1 MYSENERYETTTQR
15 TEMTSARIAVLGTG
29 ANGASIGADMVR
41 AGLDVTF
48 IEQWP
53 AHVEAM
59 RANGLTV
66 HLPTETQVTPITAY
80 HLCQV
85 AELRKPFD
93 IVFTS
98 VKTYDTRWVTELIK
112 PLLHDDSIVV
122 GLQNGMTIDAVADVV
137 GEKRSV
143 GAVLG
148 IAANMFEPGVVT
160 RQYGPSE
167 TWLAVGSLDGAV
179 TPAVQAAADALA
191 HAGHVEI
198 PGNIRDAKWMKLIA
212 NIPEM
217 LPSAILDVPLLTAAA
232 VDGMRPVMDAAAR
245 EAYHVAIGLG
255 VTMIPV
261 LGKTADQVPDSDQY
275 AVDLLETILESFS
288 RPDTRVAVLQD
299 WEKGRRGELDAFS
312 GYIVSKQKE
321 SGVSTP
327 VNEMILSIAER
338 IERGELKQDLSNAEL
353 MIRGYADILAASAVH
368 AG

>member
-1 MYSENERYETTTQR
+1 
-15 TEMTSARIAVLGTG
+15 MTNARIAVLGTG
-29 ANGASIGADMVR
+29 ANGASIGADMIR

-53 AHVEAM
+53 DHVEAM

-66 HLPTETQVTPITAY
+66 HLPTETQVTPIEAY
-80 HLCQV
+80 HFCQV
-85 AELRKPFD
+85 AELRTPFD

-112 PLLHDDSIVV
+112 PLLHEDSIVV
-122 GLQNGMTIDAVADVV
+122 GLQNGMTVDAVADIV

-148 IAANMFEPGVVT
+148 IAANMFEPGVA
-160 RQYGPSE
+160 RQYGPDE
-167 TWLAVGSLDGAV
+167 TWLAVGSLDGTV

-198 PGNIRDAKWMKLIA
+198 PANIRDAKWMKLIA

-299 WEKGRRGELDAFS
+299 WEKGRRAELDAFS
-312 GYIVSKQKE
+312 GYIVSKQQE
-321 SGVSTP
+321 SGVATP
-327 VNEMILSIAER
+327 VNEMILGIAQR
-338 IERGELKQDLSNAEL
+338 IERGELRQDLSNAEL
-353 MIRGYADILAASAVH
+353 MIRGYADIVSKTAVNV
-368 AG
+368 G